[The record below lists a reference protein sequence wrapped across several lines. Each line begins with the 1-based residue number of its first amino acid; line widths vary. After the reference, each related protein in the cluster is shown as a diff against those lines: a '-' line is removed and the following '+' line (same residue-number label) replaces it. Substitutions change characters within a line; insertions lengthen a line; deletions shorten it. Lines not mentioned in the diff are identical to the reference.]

1 MVCFCHPVP
10 VVTDRIVFF
19 VYEKI
24 FMNHLDWI
32 VLVVTLLAIIAYGL
46 FKSRTS
52 HNLDGYF
59 LSNRSMPWGLIL
71 LSIMGTQASAITFLS
86 APGQAYTDGMRFVQ
100 YYFGLPLAMVVIC
113 IFFVPIF
120 HKLKVYT
127 AYEYLENR
135 FDNKTRTL
143 TSFLFLLQ
151 RGLSTGISVF
161 APSIILS
168 SLLGWNIYYT
178 NIVMGGLLIIYT
190 MSGGAKAVAYTQQ
203 LQLFIIFTGMFLAA
217 YMVVNMLPANVSFT
231 DALMISGKMGKLNV
245 ITTGFENGRF
255 NWSDQY
261 NILSGLIGGFF
272 LALSY
277 FGADQSQVGRYL
289 TAKSL
294 TESRIGLLM
303 NGLVKVPMQFLILLI
318 GALVFTFYQFNKAP
332 VFFNDT
338 QVRKLE
344 RSAYKDSFAVLQ
356 EQYNRILLQKEEAV
370 IAYSQAADVNDE
382 PLKEQKINTLQSLQ
396 VSSDSLRAKVKK
408 WLNTK
413 EVGGD
418 GNDTNYIFL
427 RFVVDHLPVGLVG
440 LLIAIIFLAS
450 WGSIAAAIN
459 SLASC
464 TMVDFHKRFA
474 KTKQSGE
481 DEYRISKWYTLGWGI
496 FCIIVAM
503 FTYNIGNSLIE
514 AVNVLGSLF
523 YGVILGVFLVAFFI
537 KKITSG
543 HVVFLAAL
551 LAELLVLTVFILT
564 RVGVF
569 KMGFL
574 WLNPIGAFG
583 VILFSLLLQLVWNK
597 KKTLLFE
604 QGFRR

>member
-1 MVCFCHPVP
+1 
-10 VVTDRIVFF
+10 
-19 VYEKI
+19 
-24 FMNHLDWI
+24 MNHLDWI
-32 VLVVTLLAIIAYGL
+32 VLVVTLLTIITYGL

-52 HNLDGYF
+52 RNLDGYF

-127 AYEYLENR
+127 AYEYLEGR

-245 ITTGFENGRF
+245 ITTGFENGSF

-261 NILSGLIGGFF
+261 NILSGIIGGFF

-332 VFFNDT
+332 VFFNDV

-356 EQYNRILLQKEEAV
+356 TQYNKILLQKEETV
-370 IAYSQAADVNDE
+370 IAYSQAAEVKDE
-382 PLKEQKINTLQSLQ
+382 ALKEQRFNTLQSLQ
-396 VSSDSLRAKVKK
+396 FTSDSLRTKVKK

-543 HVVFLAAL
+543 HVVFWAAL

-583 VILFSLLLQLVWNK
+583 VILFSLLLQMVWSK

-604 QGFRR
+604 QGFKG

>member
-1 MVCFCHPVP
+1 MSPF
-10 VVTDRIVFF
+10 
-19 VYEKI
+19 
-24 FMNHLDWI
+24 DWI
-32 VLVVTLLAIIAYGL
+32 VLVVTLLAIITYGL
-46 FKSRTS
+46 YKSRTS

-59 LSNRSMPWGLIL
+59 LSNRSMPWGLVL

-100 YYFGLPLAMVVIC
+100 YYFGIPLAMVVIC

-120 HKLKVYT
+120 SRLKVYT

-135 FDNKTRTL
+135 FDSKTRTL

-168 SLLGWNIYYT
+168 SLFGWNIYYT
-178 NIVMGGLLIIYT
+178 NILMGGLLIIYT

-203 LQLFIIFTGMFLAA
+203 LQLIIIFTGMFLAG
-217 YMVVNMLPANVSFT
+217 YMVVNMLPQNVSFT
-231 DALMISGKMGKLNV
+231 DALRVSGKLGKLNV
-245 ITTGFENGRF
+245 ITTGFDKGRF

-261 NILSGLIGGFF
+261 NILSGVIGGFF

-277 FGADQSQVGRYL
+277 FGTDQSQVGRYL
-289 TAKSL
+289 TARTLKQ
-294 TESRIGLLM
+294 SRLGLLM
-303 NGLVKVPMQFLILLI
+303 NGFVKVPMQFAILLI
-318 GALVFTFYQFNKAP
+318 GTLVFTFYQFNKAP
-332 VFFNDT
+332 IFFN
-338 QVRKLE
+338 QVQVKKLE
-344 RSAYKDSFAVLQ
+344 QSVYKDSFMLAQQQYDQIITQKHQAVVDYSLATDQDNEAGKKNSLAELQ
-356 EQYNRILLQKEEAV
+356 ALQK
-370 IAYSQAADVNDE
+370 I
-382 PLKEQKINTLQSLQ
+382 
-396 VSSDSLRAKVKK
+396 SDSLRVQVKK
-408 WLNTK
+408 WINSK
-413 EVGGD
+413 AVGGD

-427 RFVVDHLPVGLVG
+427 RFVVDYLPVGLVG

-450 WGSIAAAIN
+450 WGSIAAALN

-464 TMVDFHKRFA
+464 TMIDFHKRY
-474 KTKQSGE
+474 TKKKESGE
-481 DEYRISKWYTLGWGI
+481 DEYRLSKWYTLAWGI
-496 FCIIVAM
+496 FCIVVTM

-537 KKITSG
+537 KKIKSG
-543 HVVFLAAL
+543 HIVFWAAIF
-551 LAELLVLTVFILT
+551 AELLVLSVFFMT
-564 RVGVF
+564 KTGVF

-583 VILFSLLLQLVWNK
+583 VILFSLLLHTFLSK
-597 KKTLLFE
+597 KIT
-604 QGFRR
+604 QNRVI

>member
-1 MVCFCHPVP
+1 MS
-10 VVTDRIVFF
+10 R
-19 VYEKI
+19 
-24 FMNHLDWI
+24 LDWI
-32 VLVVTLLAIIAYGL
+32 VLVVTLAGIIAYGL
-46 FKSRTS
+46 YKSRTTR
-52 HNLDGYF
+52 NLDGYF

-86 APGQAYTDGMRFVQ
+86 APGQAYSDGMRFVQ

-120 HKLKVYT
+120 SKLKVFT

-135 FDNKTRTL
+135 FDNKTRSL
-143 TSFLFLLQ
+143 TSFLFLLN

-178 NIVMGGLLIIYT
+178 NIFMGGLLIIYT
-190 MSGGAKAVAYTQQ
+190 MTGGAKAVAYTQQ
-203 LQLFIIFTGMFLAA
+203 LQLVIIFIGIFLAG

-231 DALMISGKMGKLNV
+231 DALHISGKMGKLNV
-245 ITTGFENGRF
+245 ITTGFEKGRF

-261 NILSGLIGGFF
+261 NLLSGIIGGFF

-294 TESRIGLLM
+294 TESRMGLLM

-332 VFFNDT
+332 LFFNDV
-338 QVRKLE
+338 QVKTLE
-344 RSAYKDSFAVLQ
+344 RSVYKDSFNLVRDKYDAIALQKQKTVVEFSAASDMKDEKQSEQLLSSLKNLQ
-356 EQYNRILLQKEEAV
+356 EQ
-370 IAYSQAADVNDE
+370 
-382 PLKEQKINTLQSLQ
+382 
-396 VSSDSLRAKVKK
+396 SDSLRKKVKQ
-408 WLNTK
+408 WLNSK
-413 EVGGD
+413 AVGGD

-427 RFVVDHLPVGLVG
+427 RFVVDYLPAGLVG

-464 TMVDFHKRFA
+464 TMIDFHRRFTKR
-474 KTKQSGE
+474 KDSGE
-481 DEYRISKWYTLGWGI
+481 DEYRLSKWYTLTWGI
-496 FCIIVAM
+496 FCIVVAM

-523 YGVILGVFLVAFFI
+523 YGVILGVFMVAFFI
-537 KKITSG
+537 KKIKSG
-543 HVVFLAAL
+543 HVVFWAAV
-551 LAELLVLTVFILT
+551 LAELLVLLVFILT
-564 RVGVF
+564 KAGVF
-569 KMGFL
+569 QMGFL
-574 WLNPIGAFG
+574 WLNPIGALG
-583 VILFSLLLQLVWNK
+583 VMFFSLLLQQLINK
-597 KKTLLFE
+597 K
-604 QGFRR
+604 

>member
-1 MVCFCHPVP
+1 MSQ
-10 VVTDRIVFF
+10 T
-19 VYEKI
+19 
-24 FMNHLDWI
+24 DWI
-32 VLVVTLLAIIAYGL
+32 VLVITLLAIISYGL
-46 FKSRTS
+46 YKSRTS

-59 LSNRSMPWGLIL
+59 LSNRSLPWGLVL

-100 YYFGLPLAMVVIC
+100 YYFGIPLAMIVIC

-120 HKLKVYT
+120 SKLKVYT

-135 FDNKTRTL
+135 FDGKTRTL

-168 SLLGWNIYYT
+168 SLLDWNIYWT
-178 NIVMGGLLIIYT
+178 NLFMGGLLIIYT
-190 MSGGAKAVAYTQQ
+190 MTGGAKAVAYTQQ
-203 LQLFIIFTGMFLAA
+203 LQLIVIFTGMFLAA
-217 YMVVNMLPANVSFT
+217 YMVVNMLPANVGFI
-231 DALMISGKMGKLNV
+231 DALQVSGKLGKLNV
-245 ITTGFENGRF
+245 ITTGFTEKGF

-261 NILSGLIGGFF
+261 NIWTGLVGGFF

-289 TAKSL
+289 TASSL
-294 TESRIGLLM
+294 KESRMGLIM
-303 NGLVKVPMQFLILLI
+303 NGLVKVPMQFLILLV
-318 GALVFTFYQFNKAP
+318 GVLVFTFYQFNNAP
-332 VFFNDT
+332 IFFNQK
-338 QVRKLE
+338 QVTKIENSSL
-344 RSAYKDSFAVLQ
+344 KDSFHLVNNRYNELSVQKNKTVTAFAAALDKKDDTAIELNTLQ
-356 EQYNRILLQKEEAV
+356 LRSLQKEA
-370 IAYSQAADVNDE
+370 
-382 PLKEQKINTLQSLQ
+382 
-396 VSSDSLRAKVKK
+396 DSLRKKVTG
-408 WLNTK
+408 WINSK

-427 RFVVDHLPVGLVG
+427 RFVVDHLPAGLVG

-464 TMVDFHKRFA
+464 SMVDFHRRF
-474 KTKQSGE
+474 TKNKDTGE
-481 DEYRISKWYTLGWGI
+481 DEYRLSKWYTLGWGI
-496 FCIIVAM
+496 FCIVVAM

-514 AVNVLGSLF
+514 AVNILGSLF
-523 YGVILGVFLVAFFI
+523 YGVILGVFLVAFFMKHI
-537 KKITSG
+537 KSG
-543 HVVFLAAL
+543 TVVFWAAIV
-551 LAELLVLTVFILT
+551 AELLVLAVFILT
-564 RVGVF
+564 KMGVF

-583 VILFSLLLQLVWNK
+583 VIFFTILLNKGIAKKETPLV
-597 KKTLLFE
+597 
-604 QGFRR
+604 

>member
-1 MVCFCHPVP
+1 MSQ
-10 VVTDRIVFF
+10 
-19 VYEKI
+19 
-24 FMNHLDWI
+24 LDWI
-32 VLVVTLLAIIAYGL
+32 VLIVTLLAIISYGL
-46 FKSRTS
+46 YKSRTS

-59 LSNRSMPWGLIL
+59 LSNRSLPWGLVL

-100 YYFGLPLAMVVIC
+100 YYFGIPLAMVVIC

-120 HKLKVYT
+120 RSLKVYT

-168 SLLGWNIYYT
+168 SLFGWDIYWT
-178 NIVMGGLLIIYT
+178 NIFMGGLLIIYT
-190 MSGGAKAVAYTQQ
+190 VSGGAKAVAYTQQ
-203 LQLFIIFTGMFLAA
+203 LQLIIVFTGMFLAA
-217 YMVVNMLPANVSFT
+217 YMVVKMLPANVGFT
-231 DALMISGKMGKLNV
+231 NALEVGGKLGKLNV
-245 ITTGFENGRF
+245 ITTGFTEKGF
-255 NWSDQY
+255 NWGDQY
-261 NILSGLIGGFF
+261 NLFSGIIGGFF

-294 TESRIGLLM
+294 TESRMGLLM

-318 GALVFTFYQFNKAP
+318 GVLVFTFYQFNNAP
-332 VFFNDT
+332 IFFNDV
-338 QVRKLE
+338 QIKKLNQ
-344 RSAYKDSFAVLQ
+344 SVYKDSFLLVKQ
-356 EQYNRILLQKEEAV
+356 EYDMLALKKQQAV
-370 IAYSQAADVNDE
+370 IAYSVASDNSNDSMAE
-382 PLKEQKINTLQSLQ
+382 ASMKSMRELQY
-396 VSSDSLRAKVKK
+396 SSDSLRKKVIK
-408 WLNTK
+408 WVNTK

-427 RFVVDHLPVGLVG
+427 RFVVDNLPVGLVG

-450 WGSIAAAIN
+450 WGSIAAALN

-464 TMVDFHKRFA
+464 TMVDFHKRF
-474 KTKQSGE
+474 TKKKETGE
-481 DEYRISKWYTLGWGI
+481 DEYQLSKWYTLSWGI
-496 FCIIVAM
+496 FCIVVAM

-523 YGVILGVFLVAFFI
+523 YGVILGVFLVAFLL
-537 KKITSG
+537 KQITNG
-543 HVVFLAAL
+543 NVVFWAAI
-551 LAELLVLTVFILT
+551 LAEVLVLSVFILT
-564 RVGVF
+564 KMGIF

-574 WLNPIGAFG
+574 WLNPIGALG
-583 VILFSLLLQLVWNK
+583 VIFFTLFLNK
-597 KKTLLFE
+597 LMKKNSPL
-604 QGFRR
+604 

>member
-1 MVCFCHPVP
+1 MSQ
-10 VVTDRIVFF
+10 I
-19 VYEKI
+19 
-24 FMNHLDWI
+24 DWI
-32 VLVVTLLAIIAYGL
+32 VLIGTLLCIISYGL
-46 FKSRTS
+46 YKSRTTR
-52 HNLDGYF
+52 NLDGYF
-59 LSNRSMPWGLIL
+59 LSNRSLPWGLVL

-100 YYFGLPLAMVVIC
+100 YYFGLPLAMIVIC

-120 HKLKVYT
+120 SRLKVYT

-135 FDNKTRTL
+135 FDSKTRTL

-168 SLLGWNIYYT
+168 SLFGWNIYYT
-178 NIVMGGLLIIYT
+178 NILMGGLLIIYT

-203 LQLFIIFTGMFLAA
+203 LQLIIIFTGMFLAA
-217 YMVVNMLPANVSFT
+217 YMVVNMLPDNVSFT
-231 DALMISGKMGKLNV
+231 DALEVSGKMGKLNV
-245 ITTGFENGRF
+245 ITTGFENGKF

-261 NILSGLIGGFF
+261 NLFSGLIGGFF

-277 FGADQSQVGRYL
+277 FGTDQSQVGRYL

-294 TESRIGLLM
+294 KQSRMGLLM
-303 NGLVKVPMQFLILLI
+303 NGFVKIPMQFGILLI
-318 GALVFTFYQFNKAP
+318 GVLVFSFYQFNKAP
-332 VFFNDT
+332 IFFNDV
-338 QVRKLE
+338 QLKKLG
-344 RSAYKDSFAVLQ
+344 SSKYKDSLMIATAQYESITELKQKAVVDYSAASDINDRTAKAASMNTL
-356 EQYNRILLQKEEAV
+356 EGLQK
-370 IAYSQAADVNDE
+370 
-382 PLKEQKINTLQSLQ
+382 K
-396 VSSDSLRAKVKK
+396 SDSLRKSVKG
-408 WLNTK
+408 WLASK

-418 GNDTNYIFL
+418 NNDTNYIFL
-427 RFVVDHLPVGLVG
+427 RFVVDNLPVGLVG

-464 TMVDFHKRFA
+464 TMIDFHRRF
-474 KTKQSGE
+474 TKKKDTE
-481 DEYRISKWYTLGWGI
+481 ETEYKLSKKYTLAWGI

-503 FTYNIGNSLIE
+503 FTYNVGNSLIE

-523 YGVILGVFLVAFFI
+523 YGVILGVFLVAFMFKNI
-537 KKITSG
+537 KSG
-543 HVVFLAAL
+543 HVVFWGAV
-551 LAELLVLTVFILT
+551 LAEVLVLTVFILT
-564 RVGVF
+564 KVGVF

-583 VILFSLLLQLVWNK
+583 VIIFSLILNK
-597 KKTLLFE
+597 IIPKKIALN
-604 QGFRR
+604 